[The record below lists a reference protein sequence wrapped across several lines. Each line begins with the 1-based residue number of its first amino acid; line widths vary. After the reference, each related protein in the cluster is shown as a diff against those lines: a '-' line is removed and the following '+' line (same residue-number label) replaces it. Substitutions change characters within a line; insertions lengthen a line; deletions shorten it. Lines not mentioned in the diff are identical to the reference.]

1 MRLMSAF
8 LLLLICHSQIS
19 ESRKALSQREAELL
33 GSSEQCRV
41 VLEEQIADLRKQL
54 STTEQDLCVSKE
66 DLRSLHQQLREKVK
80 GGRREEGGD
89 GRRVGVGGRWG
100 MGEGWG
106 MGGRCRGEEG
116 GRWVDGEEG

>member
-1 MRLMSAF
+1 MSAF

-19 ESRKALSQREAELL
+19 ESRKALSQCEAELL

-66 DLRSLHQQLREKVK
+66 DLRSLHQQLRE
-80 GGRREEGGD
+80 R
-89 GRRVGVGGRWG
+89 
-100 MGEGWG
+100 
-106 MGGRCRGEEG
+106 
-116 GRWVDGEEG
+116 

>member
-80 GGRREEGGD
+80 GGGGWGEGGD
-89 GRRVGVGGRWG
+89 GRRVGDRRRMGDGRK
-100 MGEGWG
+100 
-106 MGGRCRGEEG
+106 
-116 GRWVDGEEG
+116 V

>member
-80 GGRREEGGD
+80 GGG
-89 GRRVGVGGRWG
+89 GRRVGVRGRWG
-100 MGEGWG
+100 MGGGWG

>member
-80 GGRREEGGD
+80 GGD
-89 GRRVGVGGRWG
+89 GRRVGW
-100 MGEGWG
+100 
-106 MGGRCRGEEG
+106 EEG
-116 GRWVDGEEG
+116 GGWEEDGGWEEGVEERRVVDG